1 MDTWEITSTIKR
13 GSETSE
19 SFIFNVNANT
29 KNDAFIIAASKLY
42 SMFAG
47 TDTVVERIFSI
58 TKVVTP

>member
-1 MDTWEITSTIKR
+1 MDAWEITSTIKR
-13 GSETSE
+13 GSEASE